1 MATGSITSDST
12 ATPKIFSQNPVF
24 DISGIATRPLR
35 SKASSHA
42 ISHLDS
48 RSDAARNQKR
58 RNGGQNGDSRVVD
71 HIRHSRLRYSNCRW
85 IGPMAGS
92 FRSPHATP
100 VRNEHLVLA

>member
-35 SKASSHA
+35 SKACSHA

-58 RNGGQNGDSRVVD
+58 RNGGQNGDSPSSRGPHPTLPARVLQLSMD
-71 HIRHSRLRYSNCRW
+71 RADGRIFSEPPRY
-85 IGPMAGS
+85 AGQK
-92 FRSPHATP
+92 
-100 VRNEHLVLA
+100 

>member
-12 ATPKIFSQNPVF
+12 ATLMICSQNPVF

-71 HIRHSRLRYSNCRW
+71 HIRHSRQ
-85 IGPMAGS
+85 G
-92 FRSPHATP
+92 TP
-100 VRNEHLVLA
+100 TVDGNRTDGQIFSEHPR

>member
-12 ATPKIFSQNPVF
+12 ATLMICSQNPVF

-42 ISHLDS
+42 ISHLAS

-71 HIRHSRLRYSNCRW
+71 HIRHSRQ
-85 IGPMAGS
+85 G
-92 FRSPHATP
+92 TP
-100 VRNEHLVLA
+100 TVDGNRTDGQIFSEHPR